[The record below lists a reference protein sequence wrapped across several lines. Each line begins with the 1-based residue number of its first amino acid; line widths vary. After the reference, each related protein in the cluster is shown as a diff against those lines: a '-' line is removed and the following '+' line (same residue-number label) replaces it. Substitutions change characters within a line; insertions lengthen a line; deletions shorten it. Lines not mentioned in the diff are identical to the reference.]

1 MSGIEEI
8 EQHAFAA
15 SVDRLRVFSIDS
27 SPLKN
32 LAVPGISSLVNLIDF
47 EVTSSVDNLTEI
59 PSLPNLQYLH
69 LYGNRFASPPYVP
82 YMPKLHS
89 LWLNSGR
96 LTAVQPFDWAN
107 LPALK
112 KAVFFGNRIHRLNE
126 DDLHFHSPFLQLVDL
141 SDNQLSDIK
150 PNSIQGRLA

>member
-15 SVDRLRVFSIDS
+15 SVDRLRVLSIDS

-32 LAVPGISSLVNLIDF
+32 LAVPGIGSLANLIDF
-47 EVTSSVDNLTEI
+47 EVTSSVDNLTEM
-59 PSLPNLQYLH
+59 PPLSNLQYLR
-69 LYGNRFASPPYVP
+69 LYGNRFTSPPHVP

-89 LWLNSGR
+89 VWLNSGR
-96 LTAVQPFDWAN
+96 LTAVQPFDWSN
-107 LPALK
+107 LPSLK
-112 KAVFFGNRIHRLNE
+112 KLVLFGNRIHRLNK

-141 SDNQLSDIK
+141 SDNQLGDIM
-150 PNSIQGRLA
+150 PDSIQG